1 MEYDYSRIEIK
12 WGDGMTLYGYLHVHA
27 YSPHCSFELFKNGER
42 IASVIMR
49 FKGATHMRQ
58 ELVKMAKGEESEC
71 GRITDYSIRPARYV
85 NSDGDD
91 FLEQTKITIG
101 NKAMTQLQAE
111 ILKRFDK
118 PKKVVYVDADAD
130 EVRIGGDVLWSRGCH
145 D

>member
-49 FKGATHMRQ
+49 FKGATHPRQ
-58 ELVKMAKGEESEC
+58 ELVKMAKGERSEC
-71 GRITDYSIRPARYV
+71 GSFRDYDVHSAIY
-85 NSDGDD
+85 NDSDERQQIYYSS
-91 FLEQTKITIG
+91 LWIG
-101 NKAMTQLQAE
+101 KKAMDQLKAE
-111 ILKRFDK
+111 ILKRFEK